1 MFPAYIYTNC
11 NRFLDV
17 GFVRISDDLPYSTN
31 LVPPHSTTL
40 LPHRV
45 AEGST
50 RNGVAGTLP
59 HPSLSQTAGIP
70 LLSKRHWGIANLICQ
85 AVKLQAIAWKAV
97 HPKAARFISYR
108 QGVRADEVPRPG
120 KSRVL
125 RGKEILDEYDN
136 CLVFSPTPQ
145 LLFTEI
151 DVSISDRLENTSVS
165 HR

>member
-1 MFPAYIYTNC
+1 MSDLSEYQTTYPTPQISFPLIPQHYYPTKLQRGA
-11 NRFLDV
+11 
-17 GFVRISDDLPYSTN
+17 
-31 LVPPHSTTL
+31 
-40 LPHRV
+40 RV
-45 AEGST
+45 TALRGHC
-50 RNGVAGTLP
+50 P

-97 HPKAARFISYR
+97 HPKASRFISYR

-120 KSRVL
+120 MSRVL